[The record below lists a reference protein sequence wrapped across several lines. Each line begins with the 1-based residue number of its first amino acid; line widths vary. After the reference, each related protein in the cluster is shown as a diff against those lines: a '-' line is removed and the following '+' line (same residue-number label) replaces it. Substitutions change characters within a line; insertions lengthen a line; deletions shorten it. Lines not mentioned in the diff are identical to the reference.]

1 MMSMKYKINGVVLD
15 IHDLIEVSEYYE
27 AACTADWVLETYSDL
42 VSSEEEALSIG
53 YEVRRKMNDWGRCSG
68 QDEEDAIVEVLKER
82 GILKDD

>member
-1 MMSMKYKINGVVLD
+1 MLFKYEIKGVTLD
-15 IHDLIEVSEYYE
+15 LTDMVEVAEYYE
-27 AACTADWVLETYSDL
+27 AACTANWVLETYSDL

-82 GILKDD
+82 GILT